1 VVHDPV
7 LQFHSFALQTKQ
19 LLEVDA
25 TIERLRLGMLGDL
38 GQQLGQA
45 IVVDLISSSSSMV
58 SSISPLMRSD
68 RAFGSLVMDRD
79 PGFGIGFDLLHSM
92 PMTMV

>member
-45 IVVDLISSSSSMV
+45 IVVDLHLEFFVDGVEHLAI
-58 SSISPLMRSD
+58 D
-68 RAFGSLVMDRD
+68 A
-79 PGFGIGFDLLHSM
+79 IGPRLRIIGHG
-92 PMTMV
+92 

>member
-1 VVHDPV
+1 
-7 LQFHSFALQTKQ
+7 LQTKQ

-45 IVVDLISSSSSMV
+45 IVVDLHLEFFVDGVEHLAIDA
-58 SSISPLMRSD
+58 IGPRI
-68 RAFGSLVMDRD
+68 RIIGHGWD

-92 PMTMV
+92 PMTIV